1 MLIELDHVGKTYSG
15 RLGGAAAAPA
25 LQPISLCVA
34 EDSPGIMAVV
44 GESGSGKS
52 TLGNILLGL
61 LMPSTGTLRYRGR
74 KIATLADAGRSVFR
88 REVQAIAQDPFAA
101 YNPFYAV
108 DRALTVPIRKF
119 GLAQTR
125 AEARLLVE
133 QACTSVGL
141 NPNDTL
147 GRYPHQLSGGQ
158 RQRLMVA
165 RALLLRPRLLVAD
178 EPVSMV
184 DASLRATILNN
195 IAELNRLH
203 GIAVIYIT
211 HDVMTAYHVADT
223 ICVLYRG
230 YLVEA
235 GDAATVIRAPQHPY
249 TRLLVGSIPKPE
261 PGRQWGKG
269 GIHAV
274 APSGIKAQQGGKGC
288 PFVNRC
294 PDAVELCRQTVPSL
308 RRAAHG
314 GAAACHLVEP
324 DTPLSGDEVAT
335 MLGRSIDRSEPAH
348 VEIDGPGQTVTRLQP
363 ANHTR
368 GLP

>member
-1 MLIELDHVGKTYSG
+1 MPALIELDGVGKTYGG
-15 RLGGAAAAPA
+15 RLLAGPGLPA
-25 LQPISLCVA
+25 LHPISLRVS
-34 EDSPGIMAVV
+34 EDAPGIMAVV

-61 LMPSTGTLRYRGR
+61 LAPSTGTLCYRGR
-74 KIATLADAGRSVFR
+74 DIARLAGADRTNFR

-119 GLAQTR
+119 GLAGSR
-125 AEARLLVE
+125 AETRRLIE
-133 QACTSVGL
+133 QACISVGL
-141 NPNDTL
+141 NPDDTL

-184 DASLRATILNN
+184 DASLRATILGN
-195 IAELNRLH
+195 IAQLNRVH

-211 HDVMTAYHVADT
+211 HDIMTAYHVADT

-230 YLVEA
+230 HLVEA
-235 GDAATVIRAPQHPY
+235 GDAVSVIRAPQHPY
-249 TRLLVGSIPKPE
+249 TRLLVGSIPWPE
-261 PGRQWGKG
+261 PGRQWGKDAR
-269 GIHAV
+269 HMSMPARE
-274 APSGIKAQQGGKGC
+274 ATTHDDSGC
-288 PFVNRC
+288 PFLNRC
-294 PDAVELCRQTVPSL
+294 PDAMPSCGREAPLL

-314 GAAACHLVEP
+314 GAAACHLLEHAAS
-324 DTPLSGDEVAT
+324 LGSDEVA
-335 MLGRSIDRSEPAH
+335 MILERNSRSSGGAA
-348 VEIDGPGQTVTRLQP
+348 VG
-363 ANHTR
+363 
-368 GLP
+368 